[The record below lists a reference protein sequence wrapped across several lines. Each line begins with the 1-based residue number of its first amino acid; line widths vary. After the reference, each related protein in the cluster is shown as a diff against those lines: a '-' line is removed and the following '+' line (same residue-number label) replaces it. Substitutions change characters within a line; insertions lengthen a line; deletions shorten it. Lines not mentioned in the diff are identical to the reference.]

1 MTPEAALESQ
11 IQKYAAMTGEQRLSL
26 SFEMHE
32 LSCELAREQIRDQFP
47 QADSAEVE
55 RLLQQRLKL
64 SYAL

>member
-32 LSCELAREQIRDQFP
+32 LSCEIAREQIRDQFP
-47 QADSAEVE
+47 GADAAEVE
-55 RLLQQRLKL
+55 SRLQQRLKL
-64 SYAL
+64 AYAL